1 MLAKTNWDYIID
13 QAYTDLKDT
22 LGAQRNDYFGLV
34 YLEREYQVPREEALK
49 QVAFGGN
56 DFGIDGFH
64 VDVTRRNLYLFQF
77 KYSKDYRQFKGSIQR
92 MIDQGIEYI
101 FGGNFQVQNANQMLR
116 QLKSRLREDKALID
130 RVYLYMVFT
139 GKVEDALSSQVLEK
153 LTEDLQNKRFWMEQF
168 FGRPIEVFVEY
179 RSVEEGPIPID
190 TSPHHSFDIRF
201 QSAFS
206 ETGPQGEILSIGL
219 ITLFDLVRIF
229 RAMGSRFFDRNIRS
243 GLGNK
248 IYVNKVLK
256 RAFKRVLLER
266 KDDPKVF
273 PFFHNGVSLSAEKIE
288 FTSEGGLI
296 TEPRLLNGA
305 QTVTTF
311 DEFLKENEDNAAL
324 DNSSDLKGSIK
335 VLCKVITKAEPNF
348 ITSVT
353 INNNRQTPVEPW
365 NLRANDLIQL
375 ELQDKFRDDL
385 HIYYE
390 RQENAFSA
398 LSDEDLDRAG
408 IHERKAIEMLPL
420 TQTFLVSDG
429 EIDKINKIRDV
440 FEDDSTY
447 ERVFSQSRLKVD
459 SRRILLC
466 YKVQFRLRKLMQVIA
481 DRGANKY
488 SYIAKARLLLWA
500 LLCQA
505 LLNDAKVEEWSEN
518 YGKSLSIEHD
528 YIELLSN
535 LATRKCRFIISD
547 VVEDPK
553 YAERVADGNYSFLRT
568 NTAFAQAM
576 NSAYNRYGWVHRKLR

>member
-1 MLAKTNWDYIID
+1 LTPVPYFP
-13 QAYTDLKDT
+13 
-22 LGAQRNDYFGLV
+22 LGV
-34 YLEREYQVPREEALK
+34 
-49 QVAFGGN
+49 
-56 DFGIDGFH
+56 
-64 VDVTRRNLYLFQF
+64 
-77 KYSKDYRQFKGSIQR
+77 
-92 MIDQGIEYI
+92 
-101 FGGNFQVQNANQMLR
+101 
-116 QLKSRLREDKALID
+116 KS
-130 RVYLYMVFT
+130 
-139 GKVEDALSSQVLEK
+139 
-153 LTEDLQNKRFWMEQF
+153 
-168 FGRPIEVFVEY
+168 
-179 RSVEEGPIPID
+179 
-190 TSPHHSFDIRF
+190 
-201 QSAFS
+201 FS
-206 ETGPQGEILSIGL
+206 EL
-219 ITLFDLVRIF
+219 
-229 RAMGSRFFDRNIRS
+229 A
-243 GLGNK
+243 
-248 IYVNKVLK
+248 Y
-256 RAFKRVLLER
+256 
-266 KDDPKVF
+266 
-273 PFFHNGVSLSAEKIE
+273 
-288 FTSEGGLI
+288 
-296 TEPRLLNGA
+296 
-305 QTVTTF
+305 
-311 DEFLKENEDNAAL
+311 
-324 DNSSDLKGSIK
+324 
-335 VLCKVITKAEPNF
+335 
-348 ITSVT
+348 
-353 INNNRQTPVEPW
+353 
-365 NLRANDLIQL
+365 
-375 ELQDKFRDDL
+375 
-385 HIYYE
+385 IYYE